1 MKDDTASMRAP
12 GQSHSSMLHPS
23 MRVRTAS
30 QYDRKVREIE
40 NAWIELSD
48 GCKLAARIWL
58 PEDAE
63 SSPVPAVLEYLPYR
77 KRDGTAERDSL
88 MHPYLAGHGYA
99 GVRVDMRGSGESD
112 GLLRDEYL
120 KQEQD
125 DALEV
130 IAWLARQSWC
140 TGAVGMIGISWGGFN
155 GLQIAARRPPALKA
169 IITACSTDDR
179 YADDTHYIGG
189 AVLGANLTWASTMVA
204 NQTRPPDKALVGER
218 WREMW
223 IERLRT
229 MPLFVAL
236 WLEHQRR
243 DEYWRHGS
251 VCEDFSSIQCPV
263 YAVGGW
269 DDSYTNAIPRM
280 LAGLKVPKKGL
291 IGPWAHR
298 YPHFGLPGPQ
308 IGFLQESLRW
318 WDKWL
323 KGVETGI
330 MDEPMMRAWLQDSV
344 RPAPWYAE
352 RPGRWVA
359 ESTWPSG
366 GVKKYLTE
374 TGISERPGP
383 EQPMVLASPETVGAL
398 SGMWCPHGLTPDD
411 PPDQRE
417 EDAKSLLFD
426 TAPLGERVEILGA
439 PVIEL
444 DLSSDRANAKLVIRL
459 CDVHPDGASTRV
471 CYGILN
477 LTHRDGHAAPA
488 PLEPGRRYRVRLQL
502 NDVGYAFPP
511 GNRIRIALSSTYWP
525 LTWPSPERVTLT
537 LYGGTASITLPV
549 RSAAPDD
556 ADLLPLAPAEVSPPE
571 ARTVLRKGDNLR
583 RITRD
588 VGSGRT
594 VFLLRDDDGRVRI
607 DSHGL
612 EIGSVREHEYSI
624 NDEDPLSACAETR
637 WTKEIGRGDW
647 QTRAVTRTVMTS
659 TKDEFIVRAELDAFE
674 NEERVYSN
682 NWERRIKRDLV

>member
-1 MKDDTASMRAP
+1 
-12 GQSHSSMLHPS
+12 
-23 MRVRTAS
+23 
-30 QYDRKVREIE
+30 
-40 NAWIELSD
+40 
-48 GCKLAARIWL
+48 
-58 PEDAE
+58 
-63 SSPVPAVLEYLPYR
+63 
-77 KRDGTAERDSL
+77 
-88 MHPYLAGHGYA
+88 
-99 GVRVDMRGSGESD
+99 
-112 GLLRDEYL
+112 
-120 KQEQD
+120 
-125 DALEV
+125 
-130 IAWLARQSWC
+130 
-140 TGAVGMIGISWGGFN
+140 
-155 GLQIAARRPPALKA
+155 
-169 IITACSTDDR
+169 
-179 YADDTHYIGG
+179 
-189 AVLGANLTWASTMVA
+189 MVA

-229 MPLFVAL
+229 MPLFVGL
-236 WLEHQRR
+236 WLEHQQR

-269 DDSYTNAIPRM
+269 DDSYTNAIPRL

-298 YPHFGLPGPQ
+298 YPHIGLPGPQ

-323 KGVETGI
+323 KGIETGI
-330 MDEPMMRAWLQDSV
+330 MDEPMLRAWVQDSV

-359 ESTWPSG
+359 ESAWPSRG
-366 GVKKYLTE
+366 ITAQKKYLTAA
-374 TGISERPGP
+374 GISERPGP
-383 EQPMVLASPETVGAL
+383 EQPMLLASPETVGAL
-398 SGMWCPHGLTPDD
+398 SGMWCPHGLTSDD
-411 PPDQRE
+411 PLDQRE
-417 EDAKSLLFD
+417 EDAKSLVFD
-426 TAPLGERVEILGA
+426 TAPLDERVEILGA
-439 PVIEL
+439 AIIDVE
-444 DLSSDRANAKLVIRL
+444 LSSDRPNAKLIIRL

-477 LTHRDGHAAPA
+477 LTHRDGHDAAKS
-488 PLEPGRRYRVRLQL
+488 LEPGRRYRVRLQL

-537 LYGGTASITLPV
+537 VYGGTASIALPV
-549 RSAAPDD
+549 RSHRPED
-556 ADLLPLAPAEVSPPE
+556 ADLAPLPPAEVSPPE
-571 ARTVLRKGDNLR
+571 ARTVLRKGVNFR

-612 EIGSVREHEYSI
+612 EIGSAREHEFSI
-624 NDEDPLSACAETR
+624 TDDEPLSARAETR

-647 QTRAVTRTVMTS
+647 QTRAVTRTIMTS
-659 TKDEFIVRAELDAFE
+659 TKDEFVIKAKLDAFE
-674 NEERVYSN
+674 NETRVYSN